1 MGREKKFI
9 VLENCYNN
17 KLNFKIGYPIY
28 HKDLIDKSDEKEGW
42 KCIGGGFWD
51 LNVRNKTID
60 LFGSS
65 SDFGKVDRDK
75 LKMALNSMDKHK
87 WWHFGW
93 LCERLYE
100 EQFPDIDYDNLDKE
114 FKFTFSEFY

>member
-1 MGREKKFI
+1 MRREKKFI

-28 HKDLIDKSDEKEGW
+28 HKDLIDKSDESGGW

-51 LNVRNKTID
+51 LNVKNKTID

-65 SDFGKVDRDK
+65 SDFGKVDIDK
-75 LKMALNSMDKHK
+75 LKKSLNSMDKHK
-87 WWHFGW
+87 WWHF
-93 LCERLYE
+93 
-100 EQFPDIDYDNLDKE
+100 Q
-114 FKFTFSEFY
+114 